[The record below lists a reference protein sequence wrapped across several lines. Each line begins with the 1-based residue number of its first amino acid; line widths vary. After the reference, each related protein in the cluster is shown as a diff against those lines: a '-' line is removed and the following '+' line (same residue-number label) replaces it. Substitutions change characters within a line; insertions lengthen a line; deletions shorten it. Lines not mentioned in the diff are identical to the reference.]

1 LHLSS
6 REDRPGGPRTRLI
19 FFVSITASLFLTSAA
34 ALAVNGSSAFVPML
48 KPVNGTATQTASLG
62 TTGQET
68 TGQGTV
74 QSAAQGGAAGNLA
87 ASAHGSVTIKAGDS
101 LASAII
107 RGGVSR
113 TQAYASLGKLKA
125 IDARRL
131 HAGDK
136 LALTFIGDAAHRRLA
151 SITWTPRSGA
161 AVTVALLPGGA
172 ESGTAVAGAAID
184 QPSNAAMPGTS
195 PMIVKTMLVHGSAGL
210 PRTLTESGLPP
221 AVCEQV
227 TMALSQLRHPPVHGE
242 AVKIVYQVPADT
254 ASGAAAQL
262 RYTSYTGRDG
272 KQHVL
277 RYTALATPAPLQHVD
292 LTPAT
297 MVALWQPL
305 PGARISSPF
314 GWRVHPVLHTRRFHK
329 GVDYEAALGTPVIA
343 AADGVVEDFGRRGNY
358 GNYIRLR
365 HSNRLETAYAHLS
378 AFSATLTVGMTVHR
392 GDVIGYVGMTG
403 IATGPHLYYELLVD
417 GRQIDPEGS
426 VLKDAIRHQQM
437 PQTASIPLP

>member
-1 LHLSS
+1 
-6 REDRPGGPRTRLI
+6 
-19 FFVSITASLFLTSAA
+19 
-34 ALAVNGSSAFVPML
+34 
-48 KPVNGTATQTASLG
+48 
-62 TTGQET
+62 
-68 TGQGTV
+68 
-74 QSAAQGGAAGNLA
+74 
-87 ASAHGSVTIKAGDS
+87 SAHASVTIKAGDS

-107 RGGVSR
+107 RGGVPKA
-113 TQAYASLGKLKA
+113 QAYANLGKLKA

-131 HAGDK
+131 QPGDK

-151 SITWTPRSGA
+151 LITWTPRRGA
-161 AVTVALLPGGA
+161 AVRVALLPGGA
-172 ESGTAVAGAAID
+172 ASGTAVASAAD
-184 QPSNAAMPGTS
+184 NQPNNTAMPNAS
-195 PMIVKTMLVHGSAGL
+195 AMIVKTMLVHGSAGL

-254 ASGAAAQL
+254 ASAAPAQL
-262 RYTSYTGRDG
+262 RYAAYTGRDG

-297 MVALWQPL
+297 MVALWRPL

-314 GWRVHPVLHTRRFHK
+314 GWRVHPVLHTKLFHK
-329 GVDYEAALGTPVIA
+329 GVDYEAALGTPVVA

-365 HSNRLETAYAHLS
+365 HSGRLETAYAHLS
-378 AFSATLTVGMTVHR
+378 AFSATLMVGMPVHR

-426 VLKDAIRHQQM
+426 VLKDAIRHQQV

>member
-1 LHLSS
+1 
-6 REDRPGGPRTRLI
+6 
-19 FFVSITASLFLTSAA
+19 
-34 ALAVNGSSAFVPML
+34 
-48 KPVNGTATQTASLG
+48 
-62 TTGQET
+62 
-68 TGQGTV
+68 
-74 QSAAQGGAAGNLA
+74 
-87 ASAHGSVTIKAGDS
+87 
-101 LASAII
+101 
-107 RGGVSR
+107 
-113 TQAYASLGKLKA
+113 
-125 IDARRL
+125 
-131 HAGDK
+131 
-136 LALTFIGDAAHRRLA
+136 
-151 SITWTPRSGA
+151 
-161 AVTVALLPGGA
+161 
-172 ESGTAVAGAAID
+172 
-184 QPSNAAMPGTS
+184 
-195 PMIVKTMLVHGSAGL
+195 
-210 PRTLTESGLPP
+210 
-221 AVCEQV
+221 
-227 TMALSQLRHPPVHGE
+227 
-242 AVKIVYQVPADT
+242 
-254 ASGAAAQL
+254 
-262 RYTSYTGRDG
+262 
-272 KQHVL
+272 
-277 RYTALATPAPLQHVD
+277 
-292 LTPAT
+292 